1 MFNNIPVEII
11 GKFIGKKTDKDIVR
25 KFSLALRNDLGE
37 FDFMKLIS
45 TSNSEKN
52 IFDELILEK
61 YDDKF
66 PSNFDDIEQIL
77 NVNSVNQMLAID
89 FKTYLPDD
97 ILTKVDRATMS
108 VSLEGRE
115 PLLDHRLIEF
125 SASLPIKYKINKGNK
140 KIIFKDIVHDYIPK
154 NIMDRPKMGFGIPV
168 KDWMRTDLIDLFR
181 SYLTPDKIKNTGVLN
196 ASKIDQMLQSY
207 LQGDDS
213 YFTLLWYV
221 FNFMMWY
228 EKWK

>member
-1 MFNNIPVEII
+1 
-11 GKFIGKKTDKDIVR
+11 
-25 KFSLALRNDLGE
+25 
-37 FDFMKLIS
+37 
-45 TSNSEKN
+45 
-52 IFDELILEK
+52 
-61 YDDKF
+61 
-66 PSNFDDIEQIL
+66 
-77 NVNSVNQMLAID
+77 
-89 FKTYLPDD
+89 
-97 ILTKVDRATMS
+97 MS

>member
-1 MFNNIPVEII
+1 
-11 GKFIGKKTDKDIVR
+11 
-25 KFSLALRNDLGE
+25 
-37 FDFMKLIS
+37 
-45 TSNSEKN
+45 
-52 IFDELILEK
+52 
-61 YDDKF
+61 
-66 PSNFDDIEQIL
+66 
-77 NVNSVNQMLAID
+77 
-89 FKTYLPDD
+89 
-97 ILTKVDRATMS
+97 
-108 VSLEGRE
+108 
-115 PLLDHRLIEF
+115 
-125 SASLPIKYKINKGNK
+125 
-140 KIIFKDIVHDYIPK
+140 
-154 NIMDRPKMGFGIPV
+154 MGFGIPV